1 MKETYV
7 EINLDNLENNVKSIK
22 EKYSNYKY
30 HIAVIKSDAYG
41 HGRYIV
47 NSLYNSGIN
56 YVAVSYIGEALE
68 IRKYNKEISILCLQP
83 VDLDEILLAID
94 NNITVIVHDINYL
107 DLLLKEKFNGKL
119 KIHLKIDSGMNRL
132 GFKDKNEVKKAYEL
146 ITSND
151 NFILEGIFTHF
162 ATIGVFDKH
171 YDDQVNKFKEIT
183 SLIDLNEIPIVH
195 LGSSVILLSHPKL
208 DFCNAVRMGILLY
221 GYNVS
226 YSLSNNGLKNKL
238 RNLRN
243 RYYQKKYNISKTFS
257 NVKIDLRPSMKM
269 YTKII
274 QIKNV
279 KMGEYIG
286 YGACFKA
293 EKDMIIAVLPIGY
306 SNGIG
311 KKNNGRYVLINSK
324 KYYMVGQMAMNMM
337 TIEIDNS
344 VKINDKVLILGDN
357 ITLGQMSRFNDWS
370 ISETLLNIGNSNRRI
385 YIKGKNK
392 IYEEDKN

>member
-1 MKETYV
+1 
-7 EINLDNLENNVKSIK
+7 
-22 EKYSNYKY
+22 
-30 HIAVIKSDAYG
+30 
-41 HGRYIV
+41 
-47 NSLYNSGIN
+47 
-56 YVAVSYIGEALE
+56 
-68 IRKYNKEISILCLQP
+68 
-83 VDLDEILLAID
+83 
-94 NNITVIVHDINYL
+94 
-107 DLLLKEKFNGKL
+107 
-119 KIHLKIDSGMNRL
+119 
-132 GFKDKNEVKKAYEL
+132 
-146 ITSND
+146 
-151 NFILEGIFTHF
+151 
-162 ATIGVFDKH
+162 
-171 YDDQVNKFKEIT
+171 
-183 SLIDLNEIPIVH
+183 
-195 LGSSVILLSHPKL
+195 
-208 DFCNAVRMGILLY
+208 
-221 GYNVS
+221 
-226 YSLSNNGLKNKL
+226 
-238 RNLRN
+238 
-243 RYYQKKYNISKTFS
+243 
-257 NVKIDLRPSMKM
+257 MKM

-286 YGACFKA
+286 YGAGFKA
-293 EKDMIIAVLPIGY
+293 EKDIIIAVLPIGY